1 MIDFFANLTAA
12 MRRGRNG
19 ANGSKYAER
28 RMDLGLQGRLAIV
41 CGSSRG
47 LGRAC
52 AEALAREGVNVVVT
66 GRMRGDVEAAV
77 AAVSA
82 LGGGQATGLCCD
94 VTTEAG
100 RDLML
105 AAAATA
111 DILINNSAGPPPKR
125 FLDVGASEWLP
136 TVQRYMIAPLLLTQA
151 LLPGMI
157 ARRFGRIVNI
167 TSAMVTTPRPHMSL
181 SAGSRA
187 GLTAVMKAI
196 ALDVA
201 RHNVTINNLLPERID
216 TDRQVFM
223 AKAAAEREKISF
235 EEARARQVESIA
247 AKRLGRPEE
256 FGAACAFLC
265 GAQAGFISG
274 QNLHLD
280 GGSYPA
286 LI

>member
-1 MIDFFANLTAA
+1 
-12 MRRGRNG
+12 
-19 ANGSKYAER
+19 
-28 RMDLGLQGRLAIV
+28 MDLGLDGRSAIV
-41 CGSSRG
+41 CASSRG

-52 AEALAREGVNVVVT
+52 AEALVREGVDVLVT
-66 GRMRGDVEAAV
+66 GRGNEDVEIAV
-77 AAVSA
+77 AALAA
-82 LGGGQATGLCCD
+82 LGRGRVKGLACD
-94 VTTEAG
+94 VTTWEGREA
-100 RDLML
+100 MV
-105 AAAATA
+105 AAFPDA
-111 DILINNSAGPPPKR
+111 DILVNNSAGPPPKA
-125 FLDVGASEWLP
+125 FLDIDGADWPPAVE
-136 TVQRYMIAPLLLTQA
+136 RCMIAPLLLTQA

-157 ARRFGRIVNI
+157 RRKFGRIINI

-187 GLTAVMKAI
+187 GLTAAMKAI

-216 TDRQVFM
+216 TERQVFM
-223 AKAAAEREKISF
+223 AKATAQREKISF
-235 EEARARQVESIA
+235 EDARERQVQSIA
-247 AKRLGRPEE
+247 AGRLGRPEE

-265 GAQAGFISG
+265 SALSGFISG

>member
-1 MIDFFANLTAA
+1 M
-12 MRRGRNG
+12 
-19 ANGSKYAER
+19 
-28 RMDLGLQGRLAIV
+28 
-41 CGSSRG
+41 
-47 LGRAC
+47 
-52 AEALAREGVNVVVT
+52 
-66 GRMRGDVEAAV
+66 
-77 AAVSA
+77 
-82 LGGGQATGLCCD
+82 
-94 VTTEAG
+94 
-100 RDLML
+100 ML
-105 AAAATA
+105 ASIDAA
-111 DILINNSAGPPPKR
+111 DILINNSAGPPPKP
-125 FLDVGASEWLP
+125 FLDLDAPEWLP
-136 TVQRYMIAPLLLTQA
+136 AVQRYMIAPLLLTQA

-223 AKAAAEREKISF
+223 AKATAERENISF
-235 EEARARQVESIA
+235 EEARARQVQSIA
-247 AKRLGRPEE
+247 ARRLGRPEE

-265 GAQAGFISG
+265 SAQAGFISG